1 MQLHSVFLGIEA
13 ISVIVQIKFPPE
25 VYTKMPEIQQRT
37 VPKKPITTQCMSSP
51 FCPVLPRLLS
61 TV

>member
-25 VYTKMPEIQQRT
+25 VYTKMPEI
-37 VPKKPITTQCMSSP
+37 
-51 FCPVLPRLLS
+51 
-61 TV
+61 